1 MSLSCFDP
9 MFGERMLSVDEA
21 LTVLGESLDA
31 MPRTRPTERITL
43 DKATGRI
50 LAETIVSPLDVPAQT
65 NAAMDGIALAHA
77 SLARITSQDSAS
89 DVCELR
95 VIGSSLAGHPW
106 QGRALEA
113 GEALRITTGAALP
126 AGADS
131 VVMQEQL
138 QYFAAALVDA
148 PTDVLPAAGAGD
160 AERVVIEGASSVRQ
174 GQNVRQAGEDIACGS
189 DVMSCG
195 QWLTPAAIGVLAS
208 LGLAEVTVYRPVTV
222 AVFSTGDEVTA
233 PGDPL
238 PMGGIFDA
246 NRYSLSALLAEQ
258 GIDVLDLGIL
268 SDDRDALIVALQE
281 AASRADMVITSGGV
295 SVGEADHVRAA
306 LEACGQLAL
315 WRIAMRPGRP
325 LAFGTLSARDDS
337 QQRDGQVPF
346 FGLPGNPVATMV
358 TFLQFVLPALRQM
371 SGQHPL
377 IAMPSTGLTG
387 TPMTVE
393 RSTDDTSPDEQS
405 ASPSLACWQSPRL
418 QLIAGEAMRSRPE
431 RVDYHRGRLVLGADG
446 RQVVMTTGKQG
457 SGILTSMLAAECLI
471 EIPAG
476 CASIE
481 AGKPVMVQ
489 WLGRYGVA

>member
-21 LTVLGESLDA
+21 LAVLGDSLAA
-31 MPRTRPTERITL
+31 MQRLRATERVTL
-43 DKATGRI
+43 DKAVGRI

-77 SLARITSQDSAS
+77 SLPRATLQDSAN
-89 DVCELR
+89 DACELR

-126 AGADS
+126 VGADS

-138 QYFAAALVDA
+138 QYFATGLVDA
-148 PTDVLPAAGAGD
+148 RTDSLPAAGAGD

-189 DVMSCG
+189 DVVSLG
-195 QWLTPAAIGVLAS
+195 QWLTPAAVGVLAS
-208 LGLAEVTVYRPVTV
+208 LGLAEITVYRPLTV
-222 AVFSTGDEVTA
+222 AIFSTGDEVTA
-233 PGDPL
+233 PGETL
-238 PMGGIFDA
+238 SAGGIFDA
-246 NRYSLSALLAEQ
+246 NRFSLSALLVEQ

-268 SDDRDALIVALQE
+268 SDDREALIVALQD
-281 AASRADMVITSGGV
+281 AASRADMVMTSGGV
-295 SVGEADHVRAA
+295 SVGEADHVRGA
-306 LEACGQLAL
+306 LEACGELAL

-325 LAFGTLSARDDS
+325 LAFGTLKVAVGSEKAG
-337 QQRDGQVPF
+337 GQVPF

-371 SGQHPL
+371 AGQQPRMTAPAHQQEGES
-377 IAMPSTGLTG
+377 A
-387 TPMTVE
+387 MTVAPMA
-393 RSTDDTSPDEQS
+393 T
-405 ASPSLACWQSPRL
+405 SLAYWQSPRL
-418 QLIAGEAMRSRPE
+418 QLIAGETLRSRPE
-431 RVDYHRGRLVLGADG
+431 RVDYHRGRLVVGEDG

-476 CASIE
+476 CARID
-481 AGKPVMVQ
+481 AGEPVMVQ
-489 WLGRYGVA
+489 WLGAQ